1 MIRRLF
7 SLAAALA
14 LVACF
19 PVAAPAAPLF
29 IMKMGT
35 ASINDHQH
43 EWLKRF
49 KAAVEKDSNGR
60 IEVDVYP
67 AAQLGS
73 IPREIENTQ
82 FNAIQGWDGPPDFL
96 SGIDQRFSLL
106 NAPGLF
112 ATFKQASLSMQ
123 DPEVNKLF
131 TNLAAD
137 KGLIVVSMFVSDRQ
151 SLVTRKPIKTI
162 DDIKGLK
169 LRVTAGPMQ
178 ERSIRAF
185 GATPVAMPLDSVL
198 TAMQQGAIDGQTST
212 LAVLTPLKY
221 YSVSP
226 YIVAFGHSYVTDVA
240 VISRQFFDT
249 LPPDLKKIVMDDGLK
264 TGKTITSFVDTYRAE
279 NRKEWSAGG
288 GTFETFSPAEVKQMD
303 DILRPIGA
311 DIGNSSPDMKA
322 IYDALLAAAQRNH

>member
-1 MIRRLF
+1 MIRRAF
-7 SLAAALA
+7 AAVAGIALA
-14 LVACF
+14 LSIPLASS
-19 PVAAPAAPLF
+19 AAPQF

-73 IPREIENTQ
+73 IPREIEDTQ

-96 SGIDQRFSLL
+96 SGIDARFSLL

-112 ATFKQASLSMQ
+112 ATFKQASESVQ
-123 DPEVNKLF
+123 DPQVEKIF
-131 TNLAAD
+131 QNLAID
-137 KGLIVVSMFVSDRQ
+137 KGFIVVSMFVSDRQ
-151 SLVTRKPIKTI
+151 ALITRKPIRSL

-169 LRVTAGPMQ
+169 IRVTAGPIQ

-185 GATPVAMPLDSVL
+185 GATPIAMPLDSVL
-198 TAMQQGAIDGQTST
+198 TALQQGAIDGQTST

-226 YIVAFGHSYVTDVA
+226 YLLPFGHTYVTDVA
-240 VISRQFFDT
+240 IISRQFFET
-249 LPPDLKKIVMDDGLK
+249 LPPDLKKIVMDDGFK

-279 NRKEWSAGG
+279 NRKAWVAGG
-288 GTFETFSPAEVKQMD
+288 GSLETLLPAEVKTMD
-303 DILRPIGA
+303 DLLRPIAA
-311 DIGNSSPDMKA
+311 DIGTSTPDMKA
-322 IYDALLAAAQRNH
+322 VYDQLTAAAARNQ

>member
-1 MIRRLF
+1 MIRRV
-7 SLAAALA
+7 LAAVVGFA
-14 LVACF
+14 LVAVL
-19 PVAAPAAPLF
+19 PYTASAAPEF

-49 KAAVEKDSNGR
+49 KAAVEKDSKGR

-82 FNAIQGWDGPPDFL
+82 FNAIQGWAGPPDFL
-96 SGIDQRFSLL
+96 SGIDARFSLL

-112 ATFKQASLSMQ
+112 ATFKQASESVQ
-123 DPEVNKLF
+123 DPQVAKIF
-131 TNLAAD
+131 QNLAAD
-137 KGLIVVSMFVSDRQ
+137 KGLIVASIFVSDRQ
-151 SLVTRKPIKTI
+151 AMITRKPIHSL

-169 LRVTAGPMQ
+169 IRITAGPMQ

-185 GATPVAMPLDSVL
+185 GATPIAMPLDSVL
-198 TAMQQGAIDGQTST
+198 TALQQGAIDGQTST

-226 YIVAFGHSYVTDVA
+226 YLIPFGHTYVTDVA
-240 VISRQFFDT
+240 IISRQFFDS
-249 LPPDLKKIVMDDGLK
+249 LPPDLKKVVLDDGFA
-264 TGKTITSFVDTYRAE
+264 TGKTITGFVDTYRTE
-279 NRKEWSAGG
+279 NRKEWTAGG
-288 GTFETFSPAEVKQMD
+288 GSLVTLPPAEEKQMD
-303 DILRPIGA
+303 DLLRPIGA
-311 DIGNSSPDMKA
+311 DIGTSTPEMKA
-322 IYDALLAAAQRNH
+322 VYDQLTAAAARNH